1 MVYVIARQDELYTYN
16 LISSMVESLG
26 LGAHV
31 SLCTP
36 AWIRNHQFLGM
47 YFVGSGCWI

>member
-1 MVYVIARQDELYTYN
+1 
-16 LISSMVESLG
+16 MVESLG

-47 YFVGSGCWI
+47 HLGMVLVAGFNIISGVRKGPAFLKMQN